1 MSRLGDYRFV
11 NHVAMWLMHRGLP
24 AHKGTAPILEKALEE
39 QLAASSDDSLKEG
52 LHLALRVIRGE
63 DHQSNTTANQKKLEY
78 AKKHLPLD
86 FFVTPFLAKHWKEI
100 PKTDKEL
107 LKERAQEDAGPFIS
121 QSDTVELQVLVL
133 QLKTTVMKLEKRVE
147 DLDWSQAKRAGEFQQ
162 IQEKFQQVLEVPQ
175 LTAQV
180 QELTKVVS
188 EAKFA
193 AIERIASE
201 ANERVSSEV
210 KERIVSEAKEG
221 IVSEAKMIVS
231 EIKEMIDSEVSQFK
245 EEITNLQFTVGDQG
259 ATLGQLEA
267 TIQKQAK
274 ELAQVSARVKELAT
288 EIRGDA
294 RLVGHRVDEV
304 RQLTPRLPPFAS
316 PPAPRKPCLYEPP
329 FAYELL
335 SLADCITPVQDL
347 PETTASKKRPFI

>member
-86 FFVTPFLAKHWKEI
+86 FFVTPFLAKHWNEI
-100 PKTDKEL
+100 PRSDKEL
-107 LKERAQEDAGPFIS
+107 TKVRAQEDALVSVP
-121 QSDTVELQVLVL
+121 DAVEFQAMLF
-133 QLKTTVMKLEKRVE
+133 QLKTSVAKMEEDLARNQAKLE
-147 DLDWSQAKRAGEFQQ
+147 
-162 IQEKFQQVLEVPQ
+162 QVLEVPQ

-193 AIERIASE
+193 ANEASQANERVISE
-201 ANERVSSEV
+201 ANERVISEAIERIV
-210 KERIVSEAKEG
+210 TEAKERIVSEAKEW
-221 IVSEAKMIVS
+221 IVSEAKM
-231 EIKEMIDSEVSQFK
+231 EISQFK
-245 EEITNLQFTVGDQG
+245 ETIGEITNLEFVVADQG
-259 ATLGQLEA
+259 AALGQLEA
-267 TIQKQAK
+267 TIHKQVK
-274 ELAQVSARVKELAT
+274 ELTKVSNRVQELAT
-288 EIRGDA
+288 EIQGDL
-294 RLVGHRVDEV
+294 RLMAVGGHRRDEV
-304 RQLTPRLPPFAS
+304 LQLAQPPRLPPFAS
-316 PPAPRKPCLYEPP
+316 VNPPRKPSFYEPP
-329 FAYELL
+329 FTL

-347 PETTASKKRPFI
+347 TETRALMKRPFT